1 MTTSVPA
8 PQSNPPNPQV
18 PVNGGSTVTN
28 VNEQTFLRNDPAGY
42 RAYEAYRAQA
52 VQALTEKY
60 IAEGDSPGLARDQAL
75 IQAELAADRQFA
87 PQIQAAGAGGS
98 SPATTPLLA
107 QQPSPPGGPVTPVTP
122 ATNPQVP
129 AAAPTPPPG
138 RPLLPITDDGGS
150 FNRQIGDVRAD
161 GAVLTQFLSGGI
173 PVFVIRP
180 AVTTPPA
187 VTPASNPQVIGE
199 RTTVGETFDARI
211 FREKDPAGFQEFT
224 NYQNE
229 ARRALIDKYLAE
241 ERARLRPGEILDSDT
256 EQDIRDEAAQQAADA
271 ARQRFAPQIIAAGA
285 GTSQTTT
292 TPLLAQQPQPP
303 TSPTNTA
310 PVSPAVNPQVPD
322 VSLPEEQASP
332 GALSNA
338 PVDPG
343 VNPQVSQDTPPPD
356 PAAPSPGQADQ
367 DLANQTFANRENA
380 KLQATIQAQ
389 RKQANDGDWR
399 VKLRLAAGANYLY
412 KADPPGIL
420 EPLSVSDGV
429 VFPYTPKINTTYSAT
444 YSATDLT
451 HSNYKGYFY
460 QGSSVGDVKIS
471 AVFTAQDTFEA
482 NYLLAVIHFFRSVT
496 KMFYGQDQ
504 QYRGAPPP
512 LVFLQG
518 LGEYQF
524 NLHPCVVSQFDYVL
538 PDDVDYIRARSVSVN
553 GTNLLQKRDR
563 QTVSNGSDSTS
574 AGRLQGAGLS
584 AGGIFIPPP
593 PPTLGIDKPT
603 YVPTRMEMSIT
614 LLPIQTRAQLSQEF
628 SLAKFANGNLVKGG
642 YW

>member
-1 MTTSVPA
+1 MATSAPA
-8 PQSNPPNPQV
+8 NVNNPPNPQV
-18 PVNGGSTVTN
+18 SLGTSTVTN
-28 VNEQTFLRNDPAGY
+28 VNEAKFRQTDPAGY
-42 RAYEAYRAQA
+42 RAYEAYKVQA

-75 IQAELAADRQFA
+75 IEADLAADRQFA

-98 SPATTPLLA
+98 APA
-107 QQPSPPGGPVTPVTP
+107 
-122 ATNPQVP
+122 
-129 AAAPTPPPG
+129 
-138 RPLLPITDDGGS
+138 
-150 FNRQIGDVRAD
+150 
-161 GAVLTQFLSGGI
+161 
-173 PVFVIRP
+173 
-180 AVTTPPA
+180 
-187 VTPASNPQVIGE
+187 
-199 RTTVGETFDARI
+199 
-211 FREKDPAGFQEFT
+211 
-224 NYQNE
+224 
-229 ARRALIDKYLAE
+229 
-241 ERARLRPGEILDSDT
+241 
-256 EQDIRDEAAQQAADA
+256 
-271 ARQRFAPQIIAAGA
+271 
-285 GTSQTTT
+285 T

-303 TSPTNTA
+303 NG
-310 PVSPAVNPQVPD
+310 PVTPVNPAANPQVPAATPTPPPGRPLLPLRDDGGSFNRLVGD
-322 VSLPEEQASP
+322 VRED
-332 GALSNA
+332 GAVLTQFLSNGTPVFVIRPAETTPAAVA
-338 PVDPG
+338 PAA
-343 VNPQVSQDTPPPD
+343 NPQVPPPPRALPNPAPGESRLVNTPEDFGPVTNPPIVAPAAQDFGSDPQIGLPPPQDFGDGPPAVVAPAAVAVDPADITGDESAFVPTSPTPAAVAPAANPQVPAAQDLGSDPPIVVPAAQDFGSDPEIGLPPAQDLGSDPLIVVPAAQDFGVDPQVPRDTPPPD
-356 PAAPSPGQADQ
+356 PAVPSPGQADQ

-412 KADPPGIL
+412 KATEPGIL

-429 VFPYTPKINTTYSAT
+429 VFPYTPKINTSYSAT

-460 QGSSVGDVKIS
+460 QGSSVGEVKIS
-471 AVFTAQDTFEA
+471 ATFTAQDTFEA

-603 YVPTRMEMSIT
+603 YVPTKMEISIT

-628 SLAKFANGNLVKGG
+628 SLAKFANGNLVRGG

>member
-1 MTTSVPA
+1 MATSVPTA
-8 PQSNPPNPQV
+8 VTNPP
-18 PVNGGSTVTN
+18 
-28 VNEQTFLRNDPAGY
+28 D
-42 RAYEAYRAQA
+42 
-52 VQALTEKY
+52 
-60 IAEGDSPGLARDQAL
+60 
-75 IQAELAADRQFA
+75 
-87 PQIQAAGAGGS
+87 
-98 SPATTPLLA
+98 
-107 QQPSPPGGPVTPVTP
+107 
-122 ATNPQVP
+122 PQVP
-129 AAAPTPPPG
+129 AATPTPPPG
-138 RPLLPITDDGGS
+138 RPILPLTDDGGS
-150 FNRQIGDVRAD
+150 FNRLVGDVRAD
-161 GAVLTQFLSGGI
+161 GAVLTQFLSNGT

-180 AVTTPPA
+180 AATPTTVNP
-187 VTPASNPQVIGE
+187 TSNPQVIGE
-199 RTTVGETFDARI
+199 RTTVNETFDARI
-211 FREKDPAGFQEFT
+211 FGERDPAGFREFT

-229 ARRALIDKYLAE
+229 ARRALIDKYTAE
-241 ERARLRPGEILDSDT
+241 ETARLPAGSLLDGET
-256 EQDIRDEAAQQAADA
+256 RQAIRDVAGQQAENA

-310 PVSPAVNPQVPD
+310 PVNPAVNPQVPA
-322 VSLPEEQASP
+322 VA
-332 GALSNA
+332 
-338 PVDPG
+338 VDPPNITG
-343 VNPQVSQDTPPPD
+343 DESAVVPTAPAAVAPAANPQV
-356 PAAPSPGQADQ
+356 PAAPAAPAAPIVPAVTEPFPLPNDVDPNFITQPAVATIPSPGQADQ

-412 KADPPGIL
+412 KATEPGIL

-429 VFPYTPKINTTYSAT
+429 VFPYTPKINTSYSAT

-460 QGSSVGDVKIS
+460 QGSSVGEVKIS
-471 AVFTAQDTFEA
+471 AAFTAQDTFEA

-603 YVPTRMEMSIT
+603 YVPTKMEISIT

-628 SLAKFANGNLVKGG
+628 SLAKFANGNLVRGG

>member
-1 MTTSVPA
+1 MATSVPA

-18 PVNGGSTVTN
+18 PAAAPTPPPGRPPPTAVTN
-28 VNEQTFLRNDPAGY
+28 
-42 RAYEAYRAQA
+42 
-52 VQALTEKY
+52 
-60 IAEGDSPGLARDQAL
+60 
-75 IQAELAADRQFA
+75 
-87 PQIQAAGAGGS
+87 
-98 SPATTPLLA
+98 
-107 QQPSPPGGPVTPVTP
+107 PPD
-122 ATNPQVP
+122 PQVP

-161 GAVLTQFLSGGI
+161 GAVLTQFLSNGT

-180 AVTTPPA
+180 AVTTAPP

-256 EQDIRDEAAQQAADA
+256 EQDIRDEAAQQAEDA

-310 PVSPAVNPQVPD
+310 PVDPVVNPQVPAAATPATTPAVTTPAAVAVD
-322 VSLPEEQASP
+322 PPTPAP
-332 GALSNA
+332 A
-338 PVDPG
+338 PVP
-343 VNPQVSQDTPPPD
+343 TT
-356 PAAPSPGQADQ
+356 PAAPAAPRVPAVTEPFPLPNDVDPNFITQPAVATIPSPGQADQ

-603 YVPTRMEMSIT
+603 YVPTKMEMSIT

>member
-1 MTTSVPA
+1 MATSVPTTVTNPPD
-8 PQSNPPNPQV
+8 PQVPAATPTPPPGRPPPTAVTNPPNPQV
-18 PVNGGSTVTN
+18 P
-28 VNEQTFLRNDPAGY
+28 
-42 RAYEAYRAQA
+42 
-52 VQALTEKY
+52 
-60 IAEGDSPGLARDQAL
+60 
-75 IQAELAADRQFA
+75 AA
-87 PQIQAAGAGGS
+87 
-98 SPATTPLLA
+98 T
-107 QQPSPPGGPVTPVTP
+107 
-122 ATNPQVP
+122 
-129 AAAPTPPPG
+129 PTPPPG
-138 RPLLPITDDGGS
+138 RPLLPLTDDGGS

-161 GAVLTQFLSGGI
+161 GAVLTQFLSNGT

-180 AVTTPPA
+180 AATPTTVNP
-187 VTPASNPQVIGE
+187 TSNPQVIGE
-199 RTTVGETFDARI
+199 RTTVNETFDARI
-211 FREKDPAGFQEFT
+211 FGERDPAGFREFT

-229 ARRALIDKYLAE
+229 ARRALIDKYTAE
-241 ERARLRPGEILDSDT
+241 ETARLPAGSLLDGET
-256 EQDIRDEAAQQAADA
+256 RQAIRDVAGQQAEAA

-285 GTSQTTT
+285 GTSETTT
-292 TPLLAQQPQPP
+292 TPLLAQQPPPP
-303 TSPTNTA
+303 TSPSNTA
-310 PVSPAVNPQVPD
+310 PVSPAVNPQVPAAQD
-322 VSLPEEQASP
+322 FGSDPPIVVPAAQDF
-332 GALSNA
+332 G
-338 PVDPG
+338 VDPQ
-343 VNPQVSQDTPPPD
+343 VPQGTPPPD
-356 PAAPSPGQADQ
+356 PAVPSPGQADQ

-412 KADPPGIL
+412 KATEPGIL

-429 VFPYTPKINTTYSAT
+429 VFPYTPKINTSYSAT

-460 QGSSVGDVKIS
+460 QGSSVGEVKIS
-471 AVFTAQDTFEA
+471 AAFTAQDTFEA

-603 YVPTRMEMSIT
+603 YVPTKMEISIT

-628 SLAKFANGNLVKGG
+628 SLAKFANGNLVRGG

>member
-1 MTTSVPA
+1 MATSVPTA
-8 PQSNPPNPQV
+8 VTNPPNPQV
-18 PVNGGSTVTN
+18 P
-28 VNEQTFLRNDPAGY
+28 
-42 RAYEAYRAQA
+42 
-52 VQALTEKY
+52 
-60 IAEGDSPGLARDQAL
+60 
-75 IQAELAADRQFA
+75 AA
-87 PQIQAAGAGGS
+87 
-98 SPATTPLLA
+98 T
-107 QQPSPPGGPVTPVTP
+107 
-122 ATNPQVP
+122 
-129 AAAPTPPPG
+129 PTPPPG
-138 RPLLPITDDGGS
+138 RPPPTAVTNPPNPQVPAATPTPPPGRPILPLTDDGGS

-161 GAVLTQFLSGGI
+161 GAVLTQFLSNGT

-180 AVTTPPA
+180 AATPTTVNP
-187 VTPASNPQVIGE
+187 TSNPQVIGE
-199 RTTVGETFDARI
+199 RTTVRNTFDPVAFAQR
-211 FREKDPAGFQEFT
+211 DPAGFREYT

-229 ARRALIDKYLAE
+229 ARRALTDKYLAE
-241 ERARLRPGEILDSDT
+241 ERARLPAGNILDGET
-256 EQDIRDEAAQQAADA
+256 EEAIRNVATQQAEDA

-310 PVSPAVNPQVPD
+310 PVNPAVNPQVPA
-322 VSLPEEQASP
+322 VA
-332 GALSNA
+332 
-338 PVDPG
+338 VDPPNITG
-343 VNPQVSQDTPPPD
+343 DESAVVPTAPAAVAPAANPQV
-356 PAAPSPGQADQ
+356 PAAPAAPAAPIVPAVTEPFPLPNDGDPNFITQPAVATIPSPGEADQ

-412 KADPPGIL
+412 KATEPGIL

-429 VFPYTPKINTTYSAT
+429 VFPYTPKINTSYSAT

-471 AVFTAQDTFEA
+471 ATFTAQDTFEA

-603 YVPTRMEMSIT
+603 YVPTKMEISIT

-628 SLAKFANGNLVKGG
+628 SLAKFANGNLVRGG

>member
-1 MTTSVPA
+1 MATSVPA

-18 PVNGGSTVTN
+18 PAAAPTPPPGRPPPTAVTN
-28 VNEQTFLRNDPAGY
+28 
-42 RAYEAYRAQA
+42 
-52 VQALTEKY
+52 
-60 IAEGDSPGLARDQAL
+60 
-75 IQAELAADRQFA
+75 
-87 PQIQAAGAGGS
+87 
-98 SPATTPLLA
+98 
-107 QQPSPPGGPVTPVTP
+107 PPD
-122 ATNPQVP
+122 PQVP

>member
-1 MTTSVPA
+1 MATSVPA
-8 PQSNPPNPQV
+8 PQNNPPDPQITSV
-18 PVNGGSTVTN
+18 GQTTAGN
-28 VNEQTFLRNDPAGY
+28 VNIATFASRDPAGFVE
-42 RAYEAYRAQA
+42 YEAYRAQA
-52 VQALTEKY
+52 ETALFEKY
-60 IAEGDSPGLARDQAL
+60 DAEEKENFGANANAVIPRQDAERDSR
-75 IQAELAADRQFA
+75 LAA
-87 PQIQAAGAGGS
+87 
-98 SPATTPLLA
+98 
-107 QQPSPPGGPVTPVTP
+107 
-122 ATNPQVP
+122 N
-129 AAAPTPPPG
+129 
-138 RPLLPITDDGGS
+138 
-150 FNRQIGDVRAD
+150 
-161 GAVLTQFLSGGI
+161 
-173 PVFVIRP
+173 
-180 AVTTPPA
+180 
-187 VTPASNPQVIGE
+187 
-199 RTTVGETFDARI
+199 
-211 FREKDPAGFQEFT
+211 
-224 NYQNE
+224 
-229 ARRALIDKYLAE
+229 
-241 ERARLRPGEILDSDT
+241 
-256 EQDIRDEAAQQAADA
+256 
-271 ARQRFAPQIIAAGA
+271 QRFASQIVAAGA
-285 GTSQTTT
+285 GTLTTTT

-303 TSPTNTA
+303 GGPTT
-310 PVSPAVNPQVPD
+310 PVTPADNPQVPR
-322 VSLPEEQASP
+322 
-332 GALSNA
+332 
-338 PVDPG
+338 
-343 VNPQVSQDTPPPD
+343 DTPPPD

-380 KLQATIQAQ
+380 RLQATIQAQ

-412 KADPPGIL
+412 KATEPGIL

-429 VFPYTPKINTTYSAT
+429 VFPYTPKINTSYSAT

-460 QGSSVGDVKIS
+460 QGSSVGEVKIS
-471 AVFTAQDTFEA
+471 AAFTAQDTFEA

-603 YVPTRMEMSIT
+603 YVPTKMEISIT

-628 SLAKFANGNLVKGG
+628 SLAKFANGNLVRGG

>member
-1 MTTSVPA
+1 MATSVPA
-8 PQSNPPNPQV
+8 ATPPPPPVSPPPTAVTNPPNPQV
-18 PVNGGSTVTN
+18 P
-28 VNEQTFLRNDPAGY
+28 
-42 RAYEAYRAQA
+42 
-52 VQALTEKY
+52 
-60 IAEGDSPGLARDQAL
+60 
-75 IQAELAADRQFA
+75 AA
-87 PQIQAAGAGGS
+87 
-98 SPATTPLLA
+98 T
-107 QQPSPPGGPVTPVTP
+107 
-122 ATNPQVP
+122 
-129 AAAPTPPPG
+129 PTPPPG
-138 RPLLPITDDGGS
+138 RPLLPVTDDGSG

-161 GAVLTQFLSGGI
+161 GAVLTQFLSNGT
-173 PVFVIRP
+173 PVFVTRP
-180 AVTTPPA
+180 AATPTTVNP
-187 VTPASNPQVIGE
+187 TSNPQVIGE
-199 RTTVGETFDARI
+199 RTTVRNTFDPVAFAQR
-211 FREKDPAGFQEFT
+211 DPAGFREYT

-229 ARRALIDKYLAE
+229 ARRALIDKYTAE
-241 ERARLRPGEILDSDT
+241 ERARLPAGNILDGET
-256 EQDIRDEAAQQAADA
+256 EDAIRDVARQQAEDAAQ
-271 ARQRFAPQIIAAGA
+271 QRFAPQIIAAGA
-285 GTSQTTT
+285 GTAETTT

-303 TSPTNTA
+303 TSPSNTA
-310 PVSPAVNPQVPD
+310 PVNPAVNPQVPA
-322 VSLPEEQASP
+322 VA
-332 GALSNA
+332 
-338 PVDPG
+338 VDPPNITG
-343 VNPQVSQDTPPPD
+343 DESAVVPTAPAAVAPAANPQVPD
-356 PAAPSPGQADQ
+356 APAAPIVPAVTEPFPLPDELSADPNFITQPAVATIPSPGEADQ

-412 KADPPGIL
+412 KATEPGIL

-460 QGSSVGDVKIS
+460 QGSSVGEVKIS
-471 AVFTAQDTFEA
+471 ATFTAQDTFEA

-603 YVPTRMEMSIT
+603 YVPTKMEISIT

-628 SLAKFANGNLVKGG
+628 SLAKFANGNLVRGG

>member
-1 MTTSVPA
+1 VPA
-8 PQSNPPNPQV
+8 AQDFGSDPQIGLPPPQDFGSDPPIVVPAAQDFGVDPQV
-18 PVNGGSTVTN
+18 P
-28 VNEQTFLRNDPAGY
+28 
-42 RAYEAYRAQA
+42 
-52 VQALTEKY
+52 
-60 IAEGDSPGLARDQAL
+60 
-75 IQAELAADRQFA
+75 
-87 PQIQAAGAGGS
+87 
-98 SPATTPLLA
+98 
-107 QQPSPPGGPVTPVTP
+107 
-122 ATNPQVP
+122 
-129 AAAPTPPPG
+129 
-138 RPLLPITDDGGS
+138 
-150 FNRQIGDVRAD
+150 
-161 GAVLTQFLSGGI
+161 
-173 PVFVIRP
+173 
-180 AVTTPPA
+180 
-187 VTPASNPQVIGE
+187 
-199 RTTVGETFDARI
+199 
-211 FREKDPAGFQEFT
+211 
-224 NYQNE
+224 
-229 ARRALIDKYLAE
+229 
-241 ERARLRPGEILDSDT
+241 
-256 EQDIRDEAAQQAADA
+256 
-271 ARQRFAPQIIAAGA
+271 
-285 GTSQTTT
+285 
-292 TPLLAQQPQPP
+292 
-303 TSPTNTA
+303 
-310 PVSPAVNPQVPD
+310 
-322 VSLPEEQASP
+322 
-332 GALSNA
+332 
-338 PVDPG
+338 
-343 VNPQVSQDTPPPD
+343 QDTPPPD

-524 NLHPCVVSQFDYVL
+524 SLHTCVVSQFDYVL

-603 YVPTRMEMSIT
+603 YVPTKMEMSIT

>member
-1 MTTSVPA
+1 MATSVPTTVT
-8 PQSNPPNPQV
+8 NPPNPQV
-18 PVNGGSTVTN
+18 P
-28 VNEQTFLRNDPAGY
+28 
-42 RAYEAYRAQA
+42 
-52 VQALTEKY
+52 
-60 IAEGDSPGLARDQAL
+60 
-75 IQAELAADRQFA
+75 AA
-87 PQIQAAGAGGS
+87 
-98 SPATTPLLA
+98 T
-107 QQPSPPGGPVTPVTP
+107 
-122 ATNPQVP
+122 
-129 AAAPTPPPG
+129 PTPPPG
-138 RPLLPITDDGGS
+138 RPPPTAVTNPPDPQVPAATPTPPPGRPILPLTDDGGS

-161 GAVLTQFLSGGI
+161 GAVLTQFLSNGT

-180 AVTTPPA
+180 AATPTTVNP
-187 VTPASNPQVIGE
+187 TSNPQVIGE
-199 RTTVGETFDARI
+199 RTTVNETFDARI
-211 FREKDPAGFQEFT
+211 FGERDPAGFREFT

-229 ARRALIDKYLAE
+229 ARRALIDKYTAE
-241 ERARLRPGEILDSDT
+241 ETARLPAGSLLDGET
-256 EQDIRDEAAQQAADA
+256 RQAIRDVAGQQAENA

-310 PVSPAVNPQVPD
+310 PVNPAVNPQVPA
-322 VSLPEEQASP
+322 VA
-332 GALSNA
+332 
-338 PVDPG
+338 VDPPNITG
-343 VNPQVSQDTPPPD
+343 DESAVVPTAPAAVAPAANPQV
-356 PAAPSPGQADQ
+356 PAAPAAPIVPAVTEPFPLPNDVDPNYITQPAVATIPSPGEADQ

-412 KADPPGIL
+412 KATEPGIL

-429 VFPYTPKINTTYSAT
+429 VFPYTPKINTSYSAT

-460 QGSSVGDVKIS
+460 QGSSVGEVKIS
-471 AVFTAQDTFEA
+471 AAFTAQDTFEA

-603 YVPTRMEMSIT
+603 YVPTKMEISIT

-628 SLAKFANGNLVKGG
+628 SLAKFANGNLVRGG

>member
-1 MTTSVPA
+1 MATSVPA

-18 PVNGGSTVTN
+18 SSSSASTAVNVSAG
-28 VNEQTFLRNDPAGY
+28 TFAARDPAGA
-42 RAYEAYRAQA
+42 RAYEQYR
-52 VQALTEKY
+52 VQAERELTEKY
-60 IAEGDSPGLARDQAL
+60 IAEGDSPGLARQQAV
-75 IQAELAADRQFA
+75 IEAKLAANQQFA
-87 PQIQAAGAGGS
+87 PQIAAAGAGTLTQT
-98 SPATTPLLA
+98 TTPLLA

-122 ATNPQVP
+122 AANPQVP

-180 AVTTPPA
+180 AVTTAPP

-199 RTTVGETFDARI
+199 RTTVRETFDARI
-211 FREKDPAGFQEFT
+211 FGERDPAGFREYI
-224 NYQNE
+224 NYQN
-229 ARRALIDKYLAE
+229 ASRRALEDKYRAE
-241 ERARLRPGEILDSDT
+241 EAARLPAGAIIDGETAD
-256 EQDIRDEAAQQAADA
+256 QIRLVAAQQAEDA

-310 PVSPAVNPQVPD
+310 PVSPAVNPQVPAAAAPAAAPA
-322 VSLPEEQASP
+322 VTTPAALP
-332 GALSNA
+332 ND
-338 PVDPG
+338 VDPNFITQPE
-343 VNPQVSQDTPPPD
+343 VATI
-356 PAAPSPGQADQ
+356 PSPGQADQ

-412 KADPPGIL
+412 KATEPGIL

-471 AVFTAQDTFEA
+471 ATFTAQDTFEA

-603 YVPTRMEMSIT
+603 YVPTKMEMSIT

>member
-1 MTTSVPA
+1 MATSAPA
-8 PQSNPPNPQV
+8 PQSNPP
-18 PVNGGSTVTN
+18 
-28 VNEQTFLRNDPAGY
+28 D
-42 RAYEAYRAQA
+42 
-52 VQALTEKY
+52 
-60 IAEGDSPGLARDQAL
+60 
-75 IQAELAADRQFA
+75 
-87 PQIQAAGAGGS
+87 
-98 SPATTPLLA
+98 
-107 QQPSPPGGPVTPVTP
+107 
-122 ATNPQVP
+122 
-129 AAAPTPPPG
+129 
-138 RPLLPITDDGGS
+138 
-150 FNRQIGDVRAD
+150 
-161 GAVLTQFLSGGI
+161 
-173 PVFVIRP
+173 
-180 AVTTPPA
+180 
-187 VTPASNPQVIGE
+187 PQVIGE
-199 RTTVGETFDARI
+199 RTTVNETFERTI
-211 FREKDPAGFQEFT
+211 FGQKDPAGFKEFLGFEVEVAR
-224 NYQNE
+224 NLREKYRIEE
-229 ARRALIDKYLAE
+229 A
-241 ERARLRPGEILDSDT
+241 ARLGLQPNDFLGT
-256 EQDIRDEAAQQAADA
+256 ELTQAINRTAAAQAETA

-285 GTSQTTT
+285 GTSEVAS

-310 PVSPAVNPQVPD
+310 PVNPAVNPQVPPA
-322 VSLPEEQASP
+322 VA
-332 GALSNA
+332 
-338 PVDPG
+338 VDPPDITG
-343 VNPQVSQDTPPPD
+343 DESAFVPTAPAAVAPASNPQVPDAQDFGSDPPIVVPAAQDFGVDPQVPQDTPPPD

-412 KADPPGIL
+412 KATEPGIL

-460 QGSSVGDVKIS
+460 QGSSVGEVKIS

-603 YVPTRMEMSIT
+603 YVPTKMEMSIT

>member
-1 MTTSVPA
+1 MATSVPA

-18 PVNGGSTVTN
+18 PAAAPTPPPGRPPPTAVTN
-28 VNEQTFLRNDPAGY
+28 
-42 RAYEAYRAQA
+42 
-52 VQALTEKY
+52 
-60 IAEGDSPGLARDQAL
+60 
-75 IQAELAADRQFA
+75 
-87 PQIQAAGAGGS
+87 
-98 SPATTPLLA
+98 
-107 QQPSPPGGPVTPVTP
+107 PPD
-122 ATNPQVP
+122 PQVP

-161 GAVLTQFLSGGI
+161 GAVLTQFLSNGT

-180 AVTTPPA
+180 AVTTAPP
-187 VTPASNPQVIGE
+187 VTPASNPQAPVAPTPATVAEAAAPPVNPTTNPQVTPNPRPPIVQSV
-199 RTTVGETFDARI
+199 TVGGQIQTIAVNGVRI
-211 FREKDPAGFQEFT
+211 TNPTDFNNIATALRREREVEAKYANIKSSDPRFGDS
-224 NYQNE
+224 
-229 ARRALIDKYLAE
+229 IDE
-241 ERARLRPGEILDSDT
+241 S
-256 EQDIRDEAAQQAADA
+256 
-271 ARQRFAPQIIAAGA
+271 IAATNAVLAAGSAALNNVRAGA
-285 GTSQTTT
+285 
-292 TPLLAQQPQPP
+292 TPPGGSPP
-303 TSPTNTA
+303 
-310 PVSPAVNPQVPD
+310 PVTPAANPQVPPAATPATTPAVTTPAAVAVD
-322 VSLPEEQASP
+322 PPDITGDESAFVPTPPTPAP
-332 GALSNA
+332 A
-338 PVDPG
+338 PVP
-343 VNPQVSQDTPPPD
+343 TT
-356 PAAPSPGQADQ
+356 PAAPAAPRVPAVTEPFPLPNDVDPNFITQPAVATIPSPGQADQ

-412 KADPPGIL
+412 KATEPGIL

-471 AVFTAQDTFEA
+471 ATFTAQDTFEA

-603 YVPTRMEMSIT
+603 YVPTKMEMSIT

>member
-1 MTTSVPA
+1 MATSAPA
-8 PQSNPPNPQV
+8 PQNNPP
-18 PVNGGSTVTN
+18 
-28 VNEQTFLRNDPAGY
+28 D
-42 RAYEAYRAQA
+42 
-52 VQALTEKY
+52 
-60 IAEGDSPGLARDQAL
+60 
-75 IQAELAADRQFA
+75 
-87 PQIQAAGAGGS
+87 
-98 SPATTPLLA
+98 
-107 QQPSPPGGPVTPVTP
+107 
-122 ATNPQVP
+122 
-129 AAAPTPPPG
+129 
-138 RPLLPITDDGGS
+138 
-150 FNRQIGDVRAD
+150 
-161 GAVLTQFLSGGI
+161 
-173 PVFVIRP
+173 
-180 AVTTPPA
+180 
-187 VTPASNPQVIGE
+187 PQVIGE
-199 RTTVGETFDARI
+199 QITTNETFSRTTFGQR
-211 FREKDPAGFQEFT
+211 DPAGFQAFRDYEIDA
-224 NYQNE
+224 Q
-229 ARRALIDKYLAE
+229 RALRDKYRAE
-241 ERARLRPGEILDSDT
+241 EAARLPAGQSLDFETNRAIDRVAAV
-256 EQDIRDEAAQQAADA
+256 QAEAA

-285 GTSQTTT
+285 GTSEVASV
-292 TPLLAQQPQPP
+292 PLLAQQPQPP
-303 TSPTNTA
+303 ISSTNTA
-310 PVSPAVNPQVPD
+310 PVNPAVDPQVPAVAVDPPNITGDESAVVPTAPAAVAPAANPQVPD
-322 VSLPEEQASP
+322 APAAPIVPAVTEPFPLP
-332 GALSNA
+332 ND
-338 PVDPG
+338 VDP
-343 VNPQVSQDTPPPD
+343 NYITQ
-356 PAAPSPGQADQ
+356 PAVATIPSPGQADQ

-412 KADPPGIL
+412 KATEPGIL

-429 VFPYTPKINTTYSAT
+429 VFPYTPKINTSYSAT

-460 QGSSVGDVKIS
+460 QGSSVGEVKIS
-471 AVFTAQDTFEA
+471 ATFTAQDTFEA

-603 YVPTRMEMSIT
+603 YVPTKMEISIT

-628 SLAKFANGNLVKGG
+628 SLAKFANGNLVRGG

>member
-1 MTTSVPA
+1 MATSVPTA
-8 PQSNPPNPQV
+8 VTNPPNPQV
-18 PVNGGSTVTN
+18 P
-28 VNEQTFLRNDPAGY
+28 
-42 RAYEAYRAQA
+42 
-52 VQALTEKY
+52 
-60 IAEGDSPGLARDQAL
+60 
-75 IQAELAADRQFA
+75 AA
-87 PQIQAAGAGGS
+87 
-98 SPATTPLLA
+98 T
-107 QQPSPPGGPVTPVTP
+107 
-122 ATNPQVP
+122 
-129 AAAPTPPPG
+129 PTPPPG
-138 RPLLPITDDGGS
+138 RPILPLTDDGGS

-161 GAVLTQFLSGGI
+161 GAVLTQFLSNGT

-180 AVTTPPA
+180 AATPTTVNP
-187 VTPASNPQVIGE
+187 TSNPQVIGE
-199 RTTVGETFDARI
+199 RTTVRNTFDPVAFAQR
-211 FREKDPAGFQEFT
+211 DPAGFREYT

-229 ARRALIDKYLAE
+229 ARRALTDKYLAE
-241 ERARLRPGEILDSDT
+241 ERARLPAGNILDGET
-256 EQDIRDEAAQQAADA
+256 EEAIRNVATQQAEDA

-310 PVSPAVNPQVPD
+310 PVNPAVNPQVPA
-322 VSLPEEQASP
+322 VA
-332 GALSNA
+332 
-338 PVDPG
+338 VDPPNITG
-343 VNPQVSQDTPPPD
+343 DESAVVPTAPAAVAPAANPQV
-356 PAAPSPGQADQ
+356 PAAPAAPAAPIVPAVTEPFPLPNDGDPNFITQPAVATIPSPGEADQ

-380 KLQATIQAQ
+380 RLQATIQAQ

-412 KADPPGIL
+412 KATEPGIL

-429 VFPYTPKINTTYSAT
+429 VFPYTPKINTSYSAT

-471 AVFTAQDTFEA
+471 ATFTAQDTFEA

-603 YVPTRMEMSIT
+603 YVPTKMEISIT

-628 SLAKFANGNLVKGG
+628 SLAKFANGNLVRGG

>member
-1 MTTSVPA
+1 MATSAPA
-8 PQSNPPNPQV
+8 NVNNPPNPQV
-18 PVNGGSTVTN
+18 SLGTSTVTN
-28 VNEQTFLRNDPAGY
+28 VNEAKFRQNDPAGY
-42 RAYEAYRAQA
+42 RAYEAYKVQA

-75 IQAELAADRQFA
+75 IEADLAADRRFA
-87 PQIQAAGAGGS
+87 PQILAAGAGGS
-98 SPATTPLLA
+98 APATTPLLA
-107 QQPSPPGGPVTPVTP
+107 QQPQPPNGPVTPVAP
-122 ATNPQVP
+122 AANPQVP
-129 AAAPTPPPG
+129 AAAPIPPPG
-138 RPLLPITDDGGS
+138 RPILPLTDNGGS
-150 FNRQIGDVRAD
+150 FDRQIGDVRAD
-161 GAVLTQFLSGGI
+161 GAVLTQFLSNGT

-180 AVTTPPA
+180 AATPTAVNPA
-187 VTPASNPQVIGE
+187 TNPQVPA
-199 RTTVGETFDARI
+199 VAV
-211 FREKDPAGFQEFT
+211 DPPNITG
-224 NYQNE
+224 
-229 ARRALIDKYLAE
+229 
-241 ERARLRPGEILDSDT
+241 
-256 EQDIRDEAAQQAADA
+256 DESAVV
-271 ARQRFAPQIIAAGA
+271 P
-285 GTSQTTT
+285 
-292 TPLLAQQPQPP
+292 
-303 TSPTNTA
+303 TA
-310 PVSPAVNPQVPD
+310 PAAVAPAANPQVPD
-322 VSLPEEQASP
+322 AQDFGSDPPIVVPAAQDF
-332 GALSNA
+332 G
-338 PVDPG
+338 VDPQ
-343 VNPQVSQDTPPPD
+343 VPQGTPLPD
-356 PAAPSPGQADQ
+356 PAVPSPGQADQ

-380 KLQATIQAQ
+380 RLQATIQAQ

-412 KADPPGIL
+412 KATEPGIL

-429 VFPYTPKINTTYSAT
+429 VFPYTPKINTSYSAT

-460 QGSSVGDVKIS
+460 QGSSVGEVKIS
-471 AVFTAQDTFEA
+471 ATFTAQDTFEA

-593 PPTLGIDKPT
+593 PPTLGMDKPT
-603 YVPTRMEMSIT
+603 YVPTKMEISIT

-628 SLAKFANGNLVKGG
+628 SLAKFANGNLVRGG

>member
-1 MTTSVPA
+1 MATSVPA
-8 PQSNPPNPQV
+8 PQSNPPDPQV
-18 PVNGGSTVTN
+18 SSSSASTVTN
-28 VNEQTFLRNDPAGY
+28 VNPTEFARRDPAGFREY
-42 RAYEAYRAQA
+42 TQTRLQNER
-52 VQALTEKY
+52 ALTEKY
-60 IAEGDSPGLARDQAL
+60 IAQGADPADAREEAV
-75 IQAELAADRQFA
+75 IEAEIAANQQFA
-87 PQIQAAGAGGS
+87 PQISAAGAGTVTS
-98 SPATTPLLA
+98 ATTPLLP
-107 QQPSPPGGPVTPVTP
+107 QQPQTPGVPVTPVTP

-129 AAAPTPPPG
+129 
-138 RPLLPITDDGGS
+138 
-150 FNRQIGDVRAD
+150 
-161 GAVLTQFLSGGI
+161 
-173 PVFVIRP
+173 
-180 AVTTPPA
+180 
-187 VTPASNPQVIGE
+187 
-199 RTTVGETFDARI
+199 
-211 FREKDPAGFQEFT
+211 
-224 NYQNE
+224 
-229 ARRALIDKYLAE
+229 
-241 ERARLRPGEILDSDT
+241 
-256 EQDIRDEAAQQAADA
+256 
-271 ARQRFAPQIIAAGA
+271 
-285 GTSQTTT
+285 
-292 TPLLAQQPQPP
+292 
-303 TSPTNTA
+303 
-310 PVSPAVNPQVPD
+310 
-322 VSLPEEQASP
+322 
-332 GALSNA
+332 
-338 PVDPG
+338 
-343 VNPQVSQDTPPPD
+343 QDTPPPD
-356 PAAPSPGQADQ
+356 PAPPSPGQADQ

-380 KLQATIQAQ
+380 RLQATIQAQ

-460 QGSSVGDVKIS
+460 QGSSVGEVKIS

-603 YVPTRMEMSIT
+603 YVPTKMEMSIT
-614 LLPIQTRAQLSQEF
+614 LLPMQTRAQLSQEF

>member
-1 MTTSVPA
+1 MATSVPTA
-8 PQSNPPNPQV
+8 VTNPPNPQV
-18 PVNGGSTVTN
+18 P
-28 VNEQTFLRNDPAGY
+28 
-42 RAYEAYRAQA
+42 
-52 VQALTEKY
+52 
-60 IAEGDSPGLARDQAL
+60 
-75 IQAELAADRQFA
+75 AA
-87 PQIQAAGAGGS
+87 
-98 SPATTPLLA
+98 T
-107 QQPSPPGGPVTPVTP
+107 
-122 ATNPQVP
+122 
-129 AAAPTPPPG
+129 PTPPPG
-138 RPLLPITDDGGS
+138 RPILPLTDDGGS

-161 GAVLTQFLSGGI
+161 GAVLTQFLSNGT

-180 AVTTPPA
+180 AATPTTVNP
-187 VTPASNPQVIGE
+187 TSNPQVIGE
-199 RTTVGETFDARI
+199 RTTVRNTFDPVAFAQR
-211 FREKDPAGFQEFT
+211 DPAGFREYT

-229 ARRALIDKYLAE
+229 ARRALTDKYLAE
-241 ERARLRPGEILDSDT
+241 ERARLPAGNILDGET
-256 EQDIRDEAAQQAADA
+256 EEAIRNVATQQAEDA

-310 PVSPAVNPQVPD
+310 PVNPAVNPQVPA
-322 VSLPEEQASP
+322 VA
-332 GALSNA
+332 
-338 PVDPG
+338 VDPPNITG
-343 VNPQVSQDTPPPD
+343 DESAVVPTAPAAVAPAANPQV
-356 PAAPSPGQADQ
+356 PAAPAAPAAPIVPAVTEPFPLPNDGDPNFITQPAVATIPSPGEADQ

-412 KADPPGIL
+412 KATEPGIL

-429 VFPYTPKINTTYSAT
+429 VFPYTPKINTSYSAT

-471 AVFTAQDTFEA
+471 ATFTAQDTFEA

-603 YVPTRMEMSIT
+603 YVPTKMEISIT

-628 SLAKFANGNLVKGG
+628 SLAKFANGNLVRGG